1 MTRAKLFMLSQAVR
15 LAAEFRFGLTKSKFD
30 EIQKGMKTDLRLSTH
45 GGYQKLTRAC
55 SPSANQSGTFKGA
68 SALLSPVSLALSAAL
83 ALSRAPCALCAI
95 PRAQPESER

>member
-1 MTRAKLFMLSQAVR
+1 VRRAKLFMLSQAAVR
-15 LAAEFRFGLTKSKFD
+15 LAAEFRFGVTKSKFD

-68 SALLSPVSLALSAAL
+68 SALLSPVSLALSADARPL
-83 ALSRAPCALCAI
+83 TRTMCAM
-95 PRAQPESER
+95 RNPEGSA